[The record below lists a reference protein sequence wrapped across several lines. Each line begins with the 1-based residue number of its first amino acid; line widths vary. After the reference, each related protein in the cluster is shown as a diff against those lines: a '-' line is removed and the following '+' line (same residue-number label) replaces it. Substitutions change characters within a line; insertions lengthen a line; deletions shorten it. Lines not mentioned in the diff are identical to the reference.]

1 MGIYSMVEKER
12 ARQNVTFC
20 GARIE
25 LVVFIS
31 LVFFLRCAMLGR
43 TKRNVI
49 RSPHTHTLRCD
60 TSRRRLANIES
71 RVAATTAACCRI
83 DFQMIGGLPCFEF
96 PFYQKLFYLLYTSG
110 KSVITTE
117 ILFSLPTN
125 PSRLSYLERGKSW
138 PRRENR
144 FYPRSTWQ
152 KESVNN
158 SNSIHGGVCIPPP
171 TTSGLLRHL
180 LDDLTLVLPLLVNH
194 RSQVK

>member
-117 ILFSLPTN
+117 ILFS
-125 PSRLSYLERGKSW
+125 PSQPILLGCLTWSVERGGLEE
-138 PRRENR
+138 RTDFILE
-144 FYPRSTWQ
+144 
-152 KESVNN
+152 V
-158 SNSIHGGVCIPPP
+158 HGRKRV
-171 TTSGLLRHL
+171 
-180 LDDLTLVLPLLVNH
+180 
-194 RSQVK
+194 